1 QAEGLREAARSPGRA
16 GARRGGGRSMTKG
29 RAGEPLHVVTV
40 CGVGMGSSLI
50 LRMTAEKAFAELGV
64 PARVE
69 ATDVSSAKSLRPDV
83 ILGQGMHTS
92 EFAGA
97 APVVLAVSN
106 LDRKSVV

>member
-1 QAEGLREAARSPGRA
+1 
-16 GARRGGGRSMTKG
+16 MTKG

-64 PARVE
+64 PAQVE

-106 LDRKSVV
+106 FVDAEALKRELEGPLREQGWLE